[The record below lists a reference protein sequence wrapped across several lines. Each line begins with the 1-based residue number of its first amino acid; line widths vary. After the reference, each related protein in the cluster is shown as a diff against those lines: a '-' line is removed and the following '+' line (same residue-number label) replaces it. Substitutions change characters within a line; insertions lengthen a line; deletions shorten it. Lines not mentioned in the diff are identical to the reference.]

1 MALSFLELL
10 RYIARAS
17 HLANIPATELVLLI
31 LQYSAYNFLLIAN
44 PALRKQ
50 LKTLAYRPSSN
61 DFGPTP
67 LEALPLQLL

>member
-1 MALSFLELL
+1 MALSSLELL
-10 RYIARAS
+10 RYMGRAS
-17 HLANIPATELVLLI
+17 HLAILLI

-61 DFGPTP
+61 NFGPIP
-67 LEALPLQLL
+67 LEALPPQLL